1 VTAPGESAVKAGAF
15 RDYVSKPDEGHLL
28 AEDRRWTTGTFAL
41 TVNDKNGK
49 PLQVRGHWIDMLQ
62 REGNVWMVVCL
73 ENLDS
78 DVMVMKSAENG
89 ARVHSTKMLDR
100 AS

>member
-1 VTAPGESAVKAGAF
+1 LKSELVWRTVFHTRAQAKTAIARYIDGFYNPTRRHSALNFLSPAQFENAP
-15 RDYVSKPDEGHLL
+15 Y
-28 AEDRRWTTGTFAL
+28 AETM
-41 TVNDKNGK
+41 
-49 PLQVRGHWIDMLQ
+49 P
-62 REGNVWMVVCL
+62 VCL

-89 ARVHSTKMLDR
+89 ARGHSAKMLDR

>member
-1 VTAPGESAVKAGAF
+1 MIGGLDLFTSERLP
-15 RDYVSKPDEGHLL
+15 
-28 AEDRRWTTGTFAL
+28 
-41 TVNDKNGK
+41 
-49 PLQVRGHWIDMLQ
+49 
-62 REGNVWMVVCL
+62 VCL

-89 ARVHSTKMLDR
+89 ARVHSAKMLDR

>member
-1 VTAPGESAVKAGAF
+1 MLIRTQHMTQMP
-15 RDYVSKPDEGHLL
+15 L
-28 AEDRRWTTGTFAL
+28 AEYNHMIEA
-41 TVNDKNGK
+41 
-49 PLQVRGHWIDMLQ
+49 
-62 REGNVWMVVCL
+62 VCL

-89 ARVHSTKMLDR
+89 ARGHSAKMLDR

>member
-1 VTAPGESAVKAGAF
+1 MAGVARRCFILAF
-15 RDYVSKPDEGHLL
+15 INFRCQTP
-28 AEDRRWTTGTFAL
+28 
-41 TVNDKNGK
+41 
-49 PLQVRGHWIDMLQ
+49 
-62 REGNVWMVVCL
+62 VCL

-89 ARVHSTKMLDR
+89 ARGHSAKMLDR

>member
-1 VTAPGESAVKAGAF
+1 MAATQYALKHGLRAARVWEKSVLTHDGV
-15 RDYVSKPDEGHLL
+15 Y
-28 AEDRRWTTGTFAL
+28 RRAANEPT
-41 TVNDKNGK
+41 
-49 PLQVRGHWIDMLQ
+49 P
-62 REGNVWMVVCL
+62 VCL

-89 ARVHSTKMLDR
+89 ARGHSAKMLDR